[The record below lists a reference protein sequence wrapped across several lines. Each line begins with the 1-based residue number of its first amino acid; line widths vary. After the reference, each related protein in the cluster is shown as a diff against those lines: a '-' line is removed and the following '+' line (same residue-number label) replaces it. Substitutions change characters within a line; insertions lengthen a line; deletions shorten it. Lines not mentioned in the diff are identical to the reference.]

1 MGPFYTTELTIAVS
15 EAGGLGVLS
24 HTNLEGKDSLK
35 EMQNNMLKVV
45 EHTDKPFGFNIRTAR
60 MQPDAEMLCRRIPR
74 FIMENQKLR
83 EQCVYA
89 LTSAGSPTMLPD
101 AVTWKKLKEAN
112 PKVTHFHVA
121 PAYWLAEKCVAR
133 GVEGL
138 VLTGGEG
145 GGHQSYEKVSTMVL
159 LQEAQQ
165 SWPDVFKVGCGGFA
179 TGEGLAAALTLGADA
194 IAMGSR
200 FIASNESEF
209 CQGYKDIIPD
219 AKDTD
224 TELYTGMFG
233 PIRLWNNDYA
243 KSHKLVENKE
253 AKMEQEKGLDAA
265 ALLEEQRHYELTYHG
280 DIQNGAVLLGQSIG
294 IIKSIKSVK
303 DIIDDIMTGA
313 EKAIKRVMSTIQ

>member
-1 MGPFYTTELTIAVS
+1 
-15 EAGGLGVLS
+15 
-24 HTNLEGKDSLK
+24 
-35 EMQNNMLKVV
+35 
-45 EHTDKPFGFNIRTAR
+45 
-60 MQPDAEMLCRRIPR
+60 
-74 FIMENQKLR
+74 MENQKLR
-83 EQCVYA
+83 DQCVYA
-89 LTSAGSPTMLPD
+89 LTSAGSPTMLPES
-101 AVTWKKLKEAN
+101 VNWKKLKEAN
-112 PKVTHFHVA
+112 PNATHFHVA

-165 SWPDVFKVGCGGFA
+165 SWPDVLKVACGGFA

-209 CQGYKDIIPD
+209 CQDYKNIIPP

-243 KSHKLVENKE
+243 KTHKLVENKE

-265 ALLEEQRHYELTYHG
+265 GLEEEKRHYELTYHG